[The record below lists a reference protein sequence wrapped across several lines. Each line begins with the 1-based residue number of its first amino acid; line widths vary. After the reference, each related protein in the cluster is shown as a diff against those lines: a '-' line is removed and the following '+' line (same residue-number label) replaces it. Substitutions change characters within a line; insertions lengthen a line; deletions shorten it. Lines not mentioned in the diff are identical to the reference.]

1 MEELPEEPREEPAG
15 GSDSAGDRGSD
26 VGPLGREILDLFGAV
41 YRLEARLSERIA
53 AFDASREWEVDG
65 SASAQAWLRYHG
77 RLSPSAASGAVKT
90 ARRLRHLPRTAEA
103 FAAGEISS
111 DHVRV
116 IATGTDVAE
125 SLDGHDEIDAVEVA
139 RLVAEGEKVFVDA
152 ARDLDPGRLRRVVT
166 HWRHVVEPG
175 VVVSDEVAA
184 VCRRKLHMSQT
195 LEGRFILDGEL
206 DLEGGAVVKTAL
218 DALMNPSPADGPRRT
233 ASRQRADALVELA
246 RQNLD
251 SGQLP
256 TSGGEKPHL
265 SILVPLD
272 TLEAP
277 SGTPA
282 AEFDNGELISGEAAR
297 RLACD
302 AGISRIITDGTSQA
316 LDVGRKTPT
325 IPPAIRRALVIRDR
339 GCAWP
344 GCDRPPGW
352 CDAHHLVHWANG
364 GSTSLDNTV
373 LVCRAHHTK
382 LHEHHWRARLTPEGE
397 LEVKPP

>member
-1 MEELPEEPREEPAG
+1 M
-15 GSDSAGDRGSD
+15 
-26 VGPLGREILDLFGAV
+26 
-41 YRLEARLSERIA
+41 
-53 AFDASREWEVDG
+53 
-65 SASAQAWLRYHG
+65 
-77 RLSPSAASGAVKT
+77 
-90 ARRLRHLPRTAEA
+90 
-103 FAAGEISS
+103 
-111 DHVRV
+111 

-166 HWRHVVEPG
+166 HWRHVVEPR
-175 VVVSDEVAA
+175 VVVTDEVAA

-206 DLEGGAVVKTAL
+206 DLEGGALVKTAL
-218 DALMNPSPADGPRRT
+218 DALMQPDPADGPRRT
-233 ASRQRADALVELA
+233 TSRQRADALVELA

-256 TSGGEKPHL
+256 TRAARSRICRSWCRSRPSKP
-265 SILVPLD
+265 
-272 TLEAP
+272 AR
-277 SGTPA
+277 GAPA

-302 AGISRIITDGTSQA
+302 AGISRIVTDGTSQA
-316 LDVGRKTPT
+316 LDVGRRTPT
-325 IPPAIRRALVIRDR
+325 IPPAIRRALIVRDR

-382 LHEHHWRARLTPEGE
+382 LHEHHWRARLTADGE